1 MRSETQRHVTYR
13 GRFAPTPSGPLH
25 LGSLVTA
32 LGSYCRARSLN
43 GRWLLR
49 IDDLD
54 RPRVVP
60 GAEDT
65 ILRQLEAHGLTW
77 DEVPRRQ
84 SEHVAA
90 YEDALSRLAQSGAL
104 YACTCTRATLRRV
117 ASAVS
122 ADEPVYAGTCRHA
135 GHPFE
140 EGALRLRVGE
150 GSLELDDGGPAPLR
164 CALAT
169 DLGDFVV
176 RRRDGQIGY
185 QLACTVDEAAQ
196 RITEVV
202 RGADLVTSSLR
213 QVHLM
218 HRLGLPV
225 PAYRHLPV
233 LVDAQGRKLSKQN
246 HAPPVNPADAPENL
260 RRALACLGQAPVEK
274 ADPPAML
281 RQAVADWDPDRIP
294 SAREIRT

>member
-1 MRSETQRHVTYR
+1 MAYR

-54 RPRVVP
+54 RPRVVA
-60 GAEDT
+60 GAEDA

-77 DEVPRRQ
+77 DEAPRRQ

-90 YEDALSRLAQSGAL
+90 YEEALARLAQSGAL

-117 ASAVS
+117 ATAVGD
-122 ADEPVYAGTCRHA
+122 DEPVYPGTCRHA
-135 GHPFE
+135 GHAFAD
-140 EGALRLRVGE
+140 GALRIAVGD
-150 GSLELDDGGPAPLR
+150 GTLELDDGGPAPLR
-164 CALAT
+164 CDLAR

-176 RRRDGQIGY
+176 KRRDGQIGY
-185 QLACTVDEAAQ
+185 QLACVVDEAEQ
-196 RITEVV
+196 GITEVV

-218 HRLGLPV
+218 HRLGLAV

-246 HAPPVNPADAPENL
+246 HATPVDPAHAPENL
-260 RRALACLGQAPVEK
+260 RRALACLGQKPVER
-274 ADPPAML
+274 AAPSAML
-281 RQAVADWDPDRIP
+281 RQAVANWDADRIP
-294 SAREIRT
+294 ASREIRT